1 MSDEEDSDTKS
12 TQTRWRYTND
22 ILAGLLI
29 LTLCTSVA
37 VTFRGTSSTPP
48 TAVWT
53 VFASA
58 ALIAAIWA
66 FGTQAVSALQ
76 DLRGN
81 N

>member
-1 MSDEEDSDTKS
+1 MSGDEDSDTKS

-22 ILAGLLI
+22 ILAALLL
-29 LTLCTSVA
+29 LTLCGSVVA
-37 VTFRGTSSTPP
+37 AFRGATAQPP

-66 FGTQAVSALQ
+66 FGTQAVSALK
-76 DLRGN
+76 DLRK
-81 N
+81 